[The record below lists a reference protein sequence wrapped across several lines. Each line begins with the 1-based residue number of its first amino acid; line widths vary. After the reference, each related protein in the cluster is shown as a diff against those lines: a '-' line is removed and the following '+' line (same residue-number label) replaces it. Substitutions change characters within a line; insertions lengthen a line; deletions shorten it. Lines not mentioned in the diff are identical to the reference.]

1 MANFCANCGAQTGGN
16 VTFCP
21 QCGAPQNASPQ
32 AAVPPLQARTPPPPV
47 APTVKPSGG
56 GGGLLKILLIVM
68 VVGAALLILAGTGVY
83 YAAHRI
89 KQAVVA
95 KVHHMDLPSSGAF
108 APSRSD
114 VHVCE
119 LLPKDVVAKL
129 IKLPVDH
136 TESESQSCVYY
147 GPPGLSAKLS
157 QEQMS
162 NQVNE
167 SGKPHSSVDG
177 STVADA
183 ATNLAG
189 SIGQAIG
196 VNGANSKETP
206 LLTVV
211 VGNDGK
217 AQMTVLSA
225 SKALLNSLH
234 GAGAEV
240 PNLGDR
246 AIRLGNLGLNVLKGD
261 TIVRIVPGPI
271 PDGREKCILIARE
284 ILPKV

>member
-1 MANFCANCGAQTGGN
+1 VQPAK
-16 VTFCP
+16 
-21 QCGAPQNASPQ
+21 
-32 AAVPPLQARTPPPPV
+32 PP
-47 APTVKPSGG
+47 KSGG
-56 GGGLLKILLIVM
+56 LFKILLVAM
-68 VVGAALLILAGTGVY
+68 VCLAAFLILAGTGVW

-95 KVHHMDLPSSGAF
+95 KAHSYGMDMPSATRGVA
-108 APSRSD
+108 RND
-114 VHVCE
+114 VQVCE
-119 LLPKDVVAKL
+119 LLPKDTVATL
-129 IKLPVDH
+129 LHQPIDR
-136 TESESQSCVYY
+136 TESQSQECLYY

-157 QEQMS
+157 EEQMS
-162 NQVNE
+162 GQVKDSQTPGN
-167 SGKPHSSVDG
+167 SVDG

-189 SIGQAIG
+189 SIGHAVGIKD
-196 VNGANSKETP
+196 AADREIP

-211 VGNDGK
+211 VADDGK

-225 SKALLNSLH
+225 SKALLSGFR

-261 TIVRIVPGPI
+261 TMVRIIPGPV
-271 PDGREKCILIARE
+271 PHAREKSVLVARE
-284 ILPKV
+284 ILPKL